1 MNLIHKDLK
10 PENLLFDEKGNILK
24 KVILKLQILVVHNLI
39 KKKKV

>member
-10 PENLLFDEKGNILK
+10 PENLLFDEKGNILI
-24 KVILKLQILVVHNLI
+24 KVILKLRILVVHNLI

>member
-10 PENLLFDEKGNILK
+10 PENLLFDDKGNILI
-24 KVILKLQILVVHNLI
+24 KVILKLRTLVVHNLI

>member
-10 PENLLFDEKGNILK
+10 PENLLFDEKGNILIK
-24 KVILKLQILVVHNLI
+24 GILKLRILVVHNLI

>member
-10 PENLLFDEKGNILK
+10 PENLLFDEKGNILI